1 MSLSFP
7 SRRHKEKKNKNEDLV
22 LFEKEH
28 AAKLLGNARS
38 WRPVTVEMPRQ
49 AQPPQSVS
57 TAAGTGS
64 GGHRSEATGA
74 AAGPSTGAGN
84 GGHRS
89 EATGT
94 AAGEVQQTTSSSE
107 ESMELEVANQV
118 AIPPPVEWGGPRT
131 FDIRTSEITDIVPRW
146 SPLSK

>member
-1 MSLSFP
+1 MPFEKTQ
-7 SRRHKEKKNKNEDLV
+7 RRGEGKKK
-22 LFEKEH
+22 KEH

-64 GGHRSEATGA
+64 GGHRSEATG
-74 AAGPSTGAGN
+74 
-84 GGHRS
+84 
-89 EATGT
+89 T
-94 AAGEVQQTTSSSE
+94 AASEVQQTTSSSE

-146 SPLSK
+146 SPLST